1 MHPSPRTLWSV
12 DAGEFEAFFRDMHP
26 RLVRYAKRQL
36 DADTALD
43 VASQAMQTIWS
54 KNVETPVDDTER
66 RQLQSLAYRIVEGH
80 IRNAVRARGRFGRV
94 VVAIAETRRQE
105 PMHVSDVAD
114 LVVEGAA
121 EWLKKLSVT
130 DREVLALVADG
141 YTVAEIALIL
151 DCTPAAVSMRLQ
163 RAKRNL
169 KLLLGR
175 GVQHD

>member
-1 MHPSPRTLWSV
+1 M

-26 RLVRYAKRQL
+26 RLVRYAKRRL

-43 VASQAMQTIWS
+43 VASQAMQTIWA
-54 KNVETPVDDTER
+54 KNVATPVDATER

-80 IRNAVRARGRFGRV
+80 IRNALRARGRFGRV
-94 VVAIAETRRQE
+94 VDAVAETRRLE
-105 PMHVSDVAD
+105 PTHISDIAD
-114 LVVEGAA
+114 LVVDGHAI
-121 EWLKKLSVT
+121 EWLEKLSVT

-141 YTVAEIALIL
+141 YSVAEIALIL

-175 GVQHD
+175 GAQRD